1 MRPVTL
7 RPRPVQ
13 RPVTSVTSVRLRFLA
28 FGAVENRRFISQ
40 KSAECVLASPSDHD
54 QVIMTKKAQRN
65 PNPSLLLK
73 LNRLRKRANI
83 TK

>member
-7 RPRPVQ
+7 RSRPVQ

-28 FGAVENRRFISQ
+28 SGAVENRHFIFR
-40 KSAECVLASPSDHD
+40 KALNPAELARWEGE
-54 QVIMTKKAQRN
+54 RN
-65 PNPSLLLK
+65 PNPSLPLK
-73 LNRLRKRANI
+73 LHRLRKRANI